1 MIGKKSI
8 VIIQARMGSHRLPG
22 KALLPI
28 ENIPIII
35 LVAKRAANTG
45 RPVVVATSNKASDDI
60 LVKSLIKNN
69 ISFYRGS
76 SENVLSRFVNIV
88 KKFNNEQ
95 IIFRLTADN
104 VFPDGRLLDEMEK
117 FFLKNKNNYLTCG
130 DARSGLPYG
139 VSVELMRVKHIREA
153 GLKSE
158 SLHEKE
164 HVTLYIAK
172 KMKVSFFSN
181 YKKINMQSYRCT
193 IDTLEDYKKIKKI
206 FNGLGKKS
214 FKISFND
221 LIKRLH
227 KLENV
232 SFKKNK
238 HKIILGT
245 AQLGAKYGIMNKSHK
260 PSSLEVNNILRK
272 AIANGVEHIDT
283 ARTYKNSEKII
294 GDFLNNKIFLK
305 KKICVLTKLPGI
317 AECGYKPNYS
327 QIKKIIYKNIS
338 HSLSDLNQKKINT
351 LMLHQASYLTK
362 WHGKVIKCLL
372 GLKKKKIIDKIGVS
386 IQTPS
391 ELKKVLSCKHVEHI
405 QLPFNILDW
414 RWENFEKKILQR
426 KKKGEFTVHARSP
439 LLQGLILS
447 TDSLKWKKANLKN
460 SKKVINWIDSSVT
473 VFRKKSIIDLSLA
486 FVNSIDWIDGIVIG
500 VVNTKQL
507 MENISVISRSKLS
520 KENLK
525 QIKETRPILTNLTL
539 NPALWKNK

>member
-8 VIIQARMGSHRLPG
+8 VIIQARMSSHRLPR

-45 RPVVVATSNKASDDI
+45 RSVIVAASDKASDDI

-69 ISFYRGS
+69 ILFYRGS
-76 SENVLSRFVNIV
+76 AENVLSRFAKIV
-88 KKFNNEQ
+88 KNFDNEQ
-95 IIFRLTADN
+95 LIFRLTADN
-104 VFPDGRLLDEMEK
+104 VFPDGKLLDEMEI
-117 FFLKNKNNYLTCG
+117 FFLKHKNKYLSSG
-130 DARSGLPYG
+130 HAKSGLPYG
-139 VSVELMRVKHIREA
+139 VGVELMRVKNIREA
-153 GLKSE
+153 NLKSR

-164 HVTLYIAK
+164 HVTPYIVK
-172 KMKVSFFSN
+172 NTKVAYFSN
-181 YKKINMQSYRCT
+181 YKKINMHTYRCT
-193 IDTLEDYKKIKKI
+193 VDTVEDYKKIKKV
-206 FNGLGKKS
+206 FKGLGKIS

-221 LIKRLH
+221 LIKKLH
-227 KLENV
+227 KIENT
-232 SFKKNK
+232 SHKKTP
-238 HKIILGT
+238 HKLILGT
-245 AQLGAKYGIMNKSHK
+245 AQLGTKYGIMNKK
-260 PSSLEVNNILRK
+260 YNPSSAEANNILKK
-272 AIANGVEHIDT
+272 AIANGVKYIDT
-283 ARTYKNSEKII
+283 ARGYEKSEKII
-294 GDFLNNKIFLK
+294 GNFFNNKNFSK
-305 KKICVLTKLPGI
+305 KKINILTKLPSLI
-317 AECGYKPNYS
+317 ECGYKPNYN

-362 WHGKVIKCLL
+362 WHGTVIKCLL
-372 GLKKKKIIDKIGVS
+372 ELKKKKIIGKIGVS
-386 IQTPS
+386 IQTPE
-391 ELKKVLSCKHVEHI
+391 ELKKVLNCKHVEHI
-405 QLPFNILDW
+405 QLPINILDW
-414 RWENFEKKILQR
+414 RWDNFEKKILKR
-426 KKKGEFTVHARSP
+426 KINGEFTVHARSP

-447 TDSLKWKKANLKN
+447 TDSSKWNRANLKN
-460 SKKVINWIDSSVT
+460 SKKVINWIDNSVN